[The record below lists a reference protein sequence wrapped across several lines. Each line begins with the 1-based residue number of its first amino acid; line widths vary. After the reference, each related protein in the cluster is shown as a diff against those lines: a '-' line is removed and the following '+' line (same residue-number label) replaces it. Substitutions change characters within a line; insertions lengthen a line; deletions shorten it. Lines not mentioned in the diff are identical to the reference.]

1 MDGLERRP
9 DLSVFGSLAQRV
21 RTFTV
26 PLLEGLQPFPEEWL
40 FLISLRSKDSEEEA
54 ETGWLRTCP
63 PGHCGVIE
71 RRQSGACGACGSML
85 SFTHRQAPVPLM
97 LQSQPTPLRYELC

>member
-1 MDGLERRP
+1 MDGLKRRP

-40 FLISLRSKDSEEEA
+40 FLISLRSKDS
-54 ETGWLRTCP
+54 
-63 PGHCGVIE
+63 
-71 RRQSGACGACGSML
+71 
-85 SFTHRQAPVPLM
+85 
-97 LQSQPTPLRYELC
+97 